1 MTPADSVSLNLIA
14 ELEAG
19 ERIIFSSAQSFY
31 NLAWAIRNNSW
42 GCCSRSLG
50 FGDFLSWR
58 HGRIRII
65 AENLLSKQT
74 RSDVVRIN
82 VKTEIEWRKMKKNCL
97 KNSSRLKDCF
107 RRSNEELS
115 LNQYH
120 GTSIEIW
127 LTGELRCYAKLR
139 KRSRNPAKSMRWQ
152 KKRKSFVGSLRHNLD
167 DNFPL
172 AELLL

>member
-19 ERIIFSSAQSFY
+19 ERIIFSSAQSFH

-58 HGRIRII
+58 HGRII

-74 RSDVVRIN
+74 RSDVVRID

-107 RRSNEELS
+107 RRKWEVSWNINWNLIDWRTTLLRQTTKKVQKPCKKHAMAEE
-115 LNQYH
+115 
-120 GTSIEIW
+120 TKKFRW
-127 LTGELRCYAKLR
+127 LIAT
-139 KRSRNPAKSMRWQ
+139 
-152 KKRKSFVGSLRHNLD
+152 
-167 DNFPL
+167 
-172 AELLL
+172 